1 MAKVLFI
8 DIDKEFNLILS
19 EKKKEGL
26 KILKTLKLNSD
37 EPSRIKPEL
46 NSGLSW
52 FKAPLCYISLPANMF
67 GYRVIELPF
76 KEEDKIKEVLPFEL
90 KEKVME
96 RIEDLVYDF
105 VILPSDEEKISRI
118 LAVYTEKDELSSLIK
133 KFSDA
138 GIEPDVIG
146 SLSIR
151 NLIEKGFKAEDLL
164 NPPEYKDNLLELL
177 KKETER
183 PVINLLRGG
192 FGLSIERE
200 ALLKRL
206 KITNIFLLS
215 IALTLTLSF
224 GLSIKRNYSEAS
236 KIRIWIHDEYRKE
249 FPNEKIKDELL
260 QLKSHLKEANDKMD
274 ILMGIP
280 VLEPLKKIK
289 PVDGITIESVEM
301 DTKGLSLKG
310 ESRDLTGLE
319 AYREKLKESFKNPT
333 IVESGQ
339 FSGRIRFTIKAER

>member
-1 MAKVLFI
+1 MARFLFI
-8 DIDKEFNLILS
+8 DIDKELNIILS

-26 KILKTLKLNSD
+26 KILKKVKINRD

-52 FKAPLCYISLPANMF
+52 FKAPLCYISLPVNMF
-67 GYRVIELPF
+67 GYRIIELPF
-76 KEEDKIKEVLPFEL
+76 KEENKIREVLPFEL
-90 KEKVME
+90 KEKIME
-96 RIEDLVYDF
+96 RIEDIVYDF
-105 VILPSDEEKISRI
+105 VILPTDNNTQRV
-118 LAVYTEKDELSSLIK
+118 LAVYTGKDELSSLIK
-133 KFSDA
+133 IFSDA

-146 SLSIR
+146 SLSVR
-151 NLIEKGFKAEDLL
+151 NLIEKDFKAEDLL
-164 NPPEYKDNLLELL
+164 NPPEYEDALLELIR
-177 KKETER
+177 KEAER

-192 FGLSIERE
+192 LGLTIERE

-206 KITNIFLLS
+206 KVTNILLLG
-215 IALTLTLSF
+215 IALILSLSF
-224 GLSIKRNYSEAS
+224 GISIKRNYSEAS
-236 KIRIWIHDEYRKE
+236 KIRIWIHEEYRKE

-280 VLEPLKKIK
+280 VLETLKKIK
-289 PVDGITIESVEM
+289 PGDGITIESVDM
-301 DTKGLSLKG
+301 DTRGIILKG
-310 ESRDLTGLE
+310 ESRELSGIE
-319 AYREKLKESFKNPT
+319 VYKEKLRESFKNPA